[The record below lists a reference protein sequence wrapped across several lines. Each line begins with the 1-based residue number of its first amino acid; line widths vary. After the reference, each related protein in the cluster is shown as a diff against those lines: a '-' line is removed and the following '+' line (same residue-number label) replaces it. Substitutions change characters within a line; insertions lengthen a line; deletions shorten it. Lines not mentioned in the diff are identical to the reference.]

1 MRRFF
6 TAPEAVQGEYIEFDA
21 DLAHHMGK
29 VLRLAPGEQVTVCTG
44 DGMVYVAELESFR
57 KDSVTAKIL
66 ETLENQKETEVE
78 IVLYQGMPK
87 GDKLELIIQKCTE
100 LGVSAVIPV
109 ETGRSIVH
117 LDSKKAEKKIERWQ
131 KIAHEA
137 SQQSK
142 RVQVP
147 EIGPYLSWKQ
157 CLNQLK
163 ADEGL
168 TIIFW
173 EDEQTQSLKALLKS
187 QEKKTEIIEPAEV
200 GRRVFEHN
208 PGMQQSYMEEI
219 TKASLPKETA
229 VDRDYAVRTNKSHKI
244 KTDTGIEL
252 IVPSDFFNNT
262 DYIEFVSNDDG
273 TISINIKKVGQII
286 NGSSR

>member
-6 TAPEAVQGEYIEFDA
+6 TAPEAVQGDLVVFDA
-21 DLAHHMGK
+21 ELAHHMGK

-44 DGMVYVAELESFR
+44 DGMVY
-57 KDSVTAKIL
+57 
-66 ETLENQKETEVE
+66 
-78 IVLYQGMPK
+78 
-87 GDKLELIIQKCTE
+87 
-100 LGVSAVIPV
+100 V

-147 EIGPYLSWKQ
+147 EVGPYLSWKQ
-157 CLNQLK
+157 CLAQLK
-163 ADEGL
+163 DDDGL

-187 QEKKTEIIEPAEV
+187 QEQKPAKINLIVGPEGGLSEDEV
-200 GRRVFEHN
+200 GQLR
-208 PGMQQSYMEEI
+208 EI
-219 TKASLPKETA
+219 GAVSASLGKRILRTETA
-229 VDRDYAVRTNKSHKI
+229 GL
-244 KTDTGIEL
+244 TGVALVLYEY
-252 IVPSDFFNNT
+252 DEMN
-262 DYIEFVSNDDG
+262 
-273 TISINIKKVGQII
+273 
-286 NGSSR
+286 

>member
-6 TAPEAVQGEYIEFDA
+6 TEPEAVQGDTILFDA
-21 DLAHHMGK
+21 ELAHHMGK

-44 DGMVYVAELESFR
+44 DGMVYVAELEQFSR
-57 KDSVTAKIL
+57 DSVTARIL
-66 ETLENQKETEVE
+66 ETMGNQKETEVQ

-100 LGVSAVIPV
+100 LGISAVIPV

-117 LDSKKAEKKIERWQ
+117 LDSSKAAKKIDRWQ

-147 EIGPYLSWKQ
+147 VIGPYLSWKQ
-157 CLNQLK
+157 CLQQLQQ
-163 ADEGL
+163 DDGL

-173 EDEQTQSLKALLKS
+173 EDEQTQSLKVLLKS
-187 QEKKTEIIEPAEV
+187 QPQKPQKINLIVGPEGGLSEDEV
-200 GRRVFEHN
+200 NQLRDLGAV
-208 PGMQQSYMEEI
+208 S
-219 TKASLPKETA
+219 ASLGKRILRTETA
-229 VDRDYAVRTNKSHKI
+229 GLA
-244 KTDTGIEL
+244 
-252 IVPSDFFNNT
+252 
-262 DYIEFVSNDDG
+262 G
-273 TISINIKKVGQII
+273 TAII
-286 NGSSR
+286 LYEYDEMN

>member
-168 TIIFW
+168 MIIFW

-187 QEKKTEIIEPAEV
+187 QEKKPAKINLIVGPEGGLSEEEVNQLREIGAV
-200 GRRVFEHN
+200 
-208 PGMQQSYMEEI
+208 S
-219 TKASLPKETA
+219 ASLGKRILRTETA
-229 VDRDYAVRTNKSHKI
+229 GMA
-244 KTDTGIEL
+244 G
-252 IVPSDFFNNT
+252 
-262 DYIEFVSNDDG
+262 VS
-273 TISINIKKVGQII
+273 II
-286 NGSSR
+286 LYEYDEMN